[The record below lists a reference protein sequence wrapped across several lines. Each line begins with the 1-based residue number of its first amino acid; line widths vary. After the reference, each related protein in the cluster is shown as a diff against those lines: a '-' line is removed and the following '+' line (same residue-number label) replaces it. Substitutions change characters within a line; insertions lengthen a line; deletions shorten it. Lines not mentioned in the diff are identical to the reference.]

1 MSDRNAV
8 TDAPGLVE
16 KVLTAADE
24 CFEHYGIAKTTME
37 DVARAAGISR
47 ATLYRYFADRESLLT
62 ALVRRR
68 ARVNMKTARAYL
80 KRRPTIEARIAD
92 GIVRNVRRGKH
103 DPLMRLLVS
112 PEQMALATKLL
123 EGTGLANEL
132 TRELWEPVLRE
143 AQQAGEIAPEV
154 DVVELCEWIAHLEIM
169 FISQV
174 EDSPEAF
181 AWVRRMVERFVVP
194 ALTRRG

>member
-1 MSDRNAV
+1 
-8 TDAPGLVE
+8 
-16 KVLTAADE
+16 
-24 CFEHYGIAKTTME
+24 ME

-68 ARVNMKTARAYL
+68 ARQNMKTAHAYL
-80 KRRPTIEARIAD
+80 KRRRTIETRIVD

-103 DPLMRLLVS
+103 DPLMHLLVS

-143 AQQAGEIAPEV
+143 AQEAGEIAPEV

-174 EDSPEAF
+174 EDTPEAF
-181 AWVRRMVERFVVP
+181 TWVRRMVERFVVP
-194 ALTRRG
+194 ALTPR